1 MKKIFILL
9 VALFGLIKS
18 SDAQT
23 TYTWTGGGATTSY
36 TEAANWSGTVVP
48 TTLDNIVFDGTS
60 SKNCDLDDQG
70 SGQGLDVHTMNV
82 TSAYSGTI
90 TGVAATH
97 YIAGSFTLAGG
108 TFVSSAGDLG
118 IEGDFVFT
126 GGTFLHNGGSVS
138 FWVNGGSTNSISGAL
153 TFNQLIIN
161 PNGGSTTERIMNFG
175 SSASTTD
182 LIISNGTKLFSFQG
196 NLDITG
202 SVDVSS
208 GSNTQNPSS
217 NSGTFAFSGAGPVT
231 ITGPNSSTKN
241 KLPNITMNTSGNYSM
256 SGNINLQG
264 NWTHTSGTLTT
275 GGGSTVNMYGTSN
288 SISGNAR
295 FNNLAI
301 QSGAVIAMPAG
312 AEVRLQGNLSGTGT
326 LNFQTTTSLGFDGTG
341 AQSLSRAVTLAAIN
355 AYNGG
360 SSRTVSTNSAVI
372 VLDSVHVENNTTLAS
387 GGKITLR
394 STNALT
400 ARVGQLLGT
409 ANITG
414 NVTVET
420 LIPGGT
426 AGWANLGVRGVAS
439 QTVGTW
445 DTYASSGGANG
456 IPMTCTG
463 CTYDIFSAGGD
474 FHSIQGYLENDPTG
488 FHYDTNVVATT
499 PLSPGTGFW
508 VYVASNTS
516 SANDMTL
523 INTGSLVQGTVNVL
537 VTAGTSGDNLVANPY
552 PSPIEWD
559 KVVVFGN
566 NGNTLFGSQTIYAWS
581 ADVGMTHY
589 NNGVGNPGAPSGID
603 NFIPGGQGFFVEQ
616 VSQGNLEFDETVK
629 ATQNTSANP
638 LVRPA
643 ANPNRGKIFRLR
655 IKGGNN
661 EWDGTTFRFHGNAK
675 PNRDVM
681 DAKKIFM
688 TPGYAGWG
696 PTYSKYTTISSQD
709 GQGQDYAI
717 NSLPLLTQDVTLP
730 VLARVSTSGSYTI
743 ELYDNEISSC
753 IKLRDKLT
761 NTETDLTAG
770 SYVFTINDT
779 TSVPRFELF
788 MCRDESVNPT
798 SIKEVTKEERV
809 AIGQDVQGAF
819 VMYDLDKGVD
829 VTISAYNIVGQK
841 LMNDIPVRG
850 TGEMGTQRLNLDV
863 HNQVVII
870 KVAGE
875 QNVTTKKIVTH

>member
-18 SDAQT
+18 SDAQST
-23 TYTWTGGGATTSY
+23 ITWNGNGADNNFSTPGNWVGGVAPV
-36 TEAANWSGTVVP
+36 SG
-48 TTLDNIVFDGTS
+48 DNVVFDGTGT
-60 SKNCDLDDQG
+60 KNCDLDINIDVANFNIN
-70 SGQGLDVHTMNV
+70 SGYT
-82 TSAYSGTI
+82 GTI
-90 TGVAATH
+90 NALSTLPTINGNYTQS
-97 YIAGSFTLAGG
+97 AGTFISTSQNMDVLGSIFFNGG
-108 TFVSSAGDLG
+108 TFTHGGGEVTIYVGTATTWS
-118 IEGDFVFT
+118 IT
-126 GGTFLHNGGSVS
+126 GN
-138 FWVNGGSTNSISGAL
+138 I
-153 TFNQLIIN
+153 TFNILTISTTQ
-161 PNGGSTTERIMNFG
+161 GATTTERIINFG
-175 SSASTTD
+175 AAT
-182 LIISNGTKLFSFQG
+182 
-196 NLDITG
+196 TG
-202 SVDVSS
+202 SLNLVGIGRPYSYLGALNITS
-208 GSNTQNPSS
+208 NLSIQGTNTGTLSSNT
-217 NSGTFAFSGAGPVT
+217 GTFTFSGAGPVA
-231 ITGPNSSTKN
+231 IGGTGSANQN
-241 KLPNITMNTSGNYSM
+241 KLPNIVINTSGNFSM
-256 SGNINLQG
+256 SGNVNVSG

-301 QSGAVIAMPAG
+301 QSGAVIAMPTS
-312 AEVRLQGNLSGTGT
+312 AEVRLQGSLSGTGT
-326 LNFQTTTSLGFDGTG
+326 LNFQTTTSLGFDGTTS
-341 AQSLSRAVTLAAIN
+341 QSLSRAVTLAAIN

-426 AGWANLGVRGVAS
+426 AGWANLGVRGVTS

-445 DTYASSGGANG
+445 DTFASSGGANG
-456 IPMTCTG
+456 VPMTCQG
-463 CTYDIFSAGGD
+463 CTYDVFSTGGD
-474 FHSIQGYLENDPTG
+474 FHSIQGYLETTNE
-488 FHYDTNVVATT
+488 YDTNVVAST

-508 VYVASNTS
+508 VYVASNLTT
-516 SANDMTL
+516 ANDMTL
-523 INTGSLVQGTVNVL
+523 INTGSLVQGTVNVP
-537 VTAGTSGDNLVANPY
+537 VTSTILGDNLVANPY
-552 PSPIEWD
+552 PSPIDWD
-559 KVVVFGN
+559 KLEVYGN
-566 NGNTLFGSQTIYAWS
+566 NGNTLFNDPSAYVWVADLNGGAGS
-581 ADVGMTHY
+581 MTSY
-589 NNGVGNPGAPSGID
+589 NTSFQSDPGGVSNIIA
-603 NFIPGGQGFFVEQ
+603 GGQGFY
-616 VSQGNLEFDETVK
+616 VSNVSAGNPLEFDETLK
-629 ATQNTSANP
+629 ATQNTNANP
-638 LVRPA
+638 LLRPA
-643 ANPNRGKIFRLR
+643 ANPNKGKTFRLR
-655 IKGGNN
+655 VKGSI
-661 EWDGTTFRFHGNAK
+661 DGDVAGFRVHANAK
-675 PNRDVM
+675 LNKDRL
-681 DAKKIFM
+681 DAIKMFA

-709 GQGQDYAI
+709 SQGKDYSI
-717 NSLPLLTQDVTLP
+717 NSVPLLTQDLTIP
-730 VLARVSTSGSYTI
+730 VLVRVSTTGSYTI
-743 ELYDNEISSC
+743 TLEDNEISSC

-809 AIGQDVQGAF
+809 AIGQDIQGAF